1 VLPIIK
7 LKDFMPACKC
17 RKLIREHKFLA
28 EAQYFFK
35 AEERLKNDFDIVRF
49 KSNVRE
55 SLALVECLNTQQRVM
70 LKVQD

>member
-35 AEERLKNDFDIVRF
+35 AEERLKNDFDIVR
-49 KSNVRE
+49 
-55 SLALVECLNTQQRVM
+55 
-70 LKVQD
+70 